1 MCLTLS
7 IPLSSHMRRKMQY
20 RTFMVEATGLDK
32 VVNDYLVK
40 NPVWTL
46 FNIVPV
52 TTSGSSEVK
61 LLCVLEGPTP
71 RPTKPGTPTSSLKDG
86 AQLTEHTNVRQ
97 VNFERKVA

>member
-1 MCLTLS
+1 
-7 IPLSSHMRRKMQY
+7 MQY
-20 RTFMVEATGLDK
+20 RTFLVEATGLDNM
-32 VVNDYLVK
+32 VAVNNYLEK
-40 NPVWTL
+40 NPLWTL
-46 FNIVPV
+46 FSVTPVPA
-52 TTSGSSEVK
+52 GGGLK